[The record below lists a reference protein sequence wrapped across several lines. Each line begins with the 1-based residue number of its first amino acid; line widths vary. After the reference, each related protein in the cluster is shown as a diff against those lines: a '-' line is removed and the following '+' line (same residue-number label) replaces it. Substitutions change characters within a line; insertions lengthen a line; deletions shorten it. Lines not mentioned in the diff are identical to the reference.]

1 MEKIG
6 VGAVDGM
13 NSVLDTVRH
22 YYNDYNYIN
31 SFQRVMHWGLYTGT
45 CLLRMLP
52 HPCKKKTTVL
62 LGSHL
67 EDNKSVLDD
76 SSS

>member
-13 NSVLDTVRH
+13 NSVLDTVRN

-31 SFQRVMHWGLYTGT
+31 SFQ
-45 CLLRMLP
+45 
-52 HPCKKKTTVL
+52 
-62 LGSHL
+62 
-67 EDNKSVLDD
+67 
-76 SSS
+76 